1 MARSQTGPKPIRVR
15 KDGRRQLLVYLD
27 PELIK
32 TLKKTAVDRDVNV
45 YDIVDEASRQWLER
59 QGRGGKGESRK

>member
-1 MARSQTGPKPIRVR
+1 MARSQTGNRVR

-32 TLKKTAVDRDVNV
+32 KLKKAAIDDDRTV
-45 YDIVDEASRQWLER
+45 YEIVEDSARDWLAERSGGIRKASR
-59 QGRGGKGESRK
+59 

>member
-1 MARSQTGPKPIRVR
+1 MARSQAGLKPIRVR

-32 TLKKTAVDRDVNV
+32 SLKRVALDDEVNV
-45 YDIVDEASRQWLER
+45 YEIVEEASRNWLESR
-59 QGRGGKGESRK
+59 RKSQRAGKLT

>member
-1 MARSQTGPKPIRVR
+1 MARSQTGNRVR

-32 TLKKTAVDRDVNV
+32 KLKKAAIDDDRNV
-45 YDIVDEASRQWLER
+45 YEIVEDSARDWLAER
-59 QGRGGKGESRK
+59 SGGIRKANQ